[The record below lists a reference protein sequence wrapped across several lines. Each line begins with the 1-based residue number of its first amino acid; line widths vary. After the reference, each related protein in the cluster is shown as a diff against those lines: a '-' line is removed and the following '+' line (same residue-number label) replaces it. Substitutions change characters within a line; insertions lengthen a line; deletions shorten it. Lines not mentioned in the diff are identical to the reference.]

1 MSKDT
6 LIQCAS
12 RKASATYQ
20 INLIQTELDWIKATN
35 KVYKLTANLLF
46 VINEA
51 THINAGLKATQLSM
65 RRKTFGKHGH
75 ALDKHSKVAANNTNT
90 T

>member
-1 MSKDT
+1 M
-6 LIQCAS
+6 
-12 RKASATYQ
+12 
-20 INLIQTELDWIKATN
+20 
-35 KVYKLTANLLF
+35 
-46 VINEA
+46 
-51 THINAGLKATQLSM
+51 NAGLKATQLGM

>member
-1 MSKDT
+1 M
-6 LIQCAS
+6 LQCAS

-20 INLIQTELDWIKATN
+20 INLIQTELDWIRATN
-35 KVYKLTANLLF
+35 KVYKLTANLLY
-46 VINEA
+46 VINES

>member
-1 MSKDT
+1 MEKVYFIAY
-6 LIQCAS
+6 LV
-12 RKASATYQ
+12 RKILQ
-20 INLIQTELDWIKATN
+20 TN

-51 THINAGLKATQLSM
+51 THMHAGLKATQFSM